1 MNKIILNANHLVINA
16 LTAIKNKNY
25 IEAKN
30 LLEKA
35 ISIQPEMFEAN
46 HNLAILNLQLGN
58 LDSSILYFE
67 KSKKI
72 KPKFPQIYFNL
83 GLAYDRKKNID
94 LAIINFKKVNKLDPN
109 NPVVL
114 HNIGHLYTKKFETI
128 KAEEYLI
135 KSLDLD
141 PNRIIT
147 YDELFSLYDRSNQI
161 EKFSN
166 LLDKAKKILSE
177 KDLVSYYEA
186 VFTYNQK
193 NFKQTIQILEN
204 IDLKENYVSQNI
216 NKHSL
221 LAKSYD
227 QTSNFEKAY
236 NHFKINNQL
245 MNESYGKGVNEK
257 SFIELVTQRI
267 NFFKNF
273 NINRWKQHQLKDE
286 FFQPIFLIGFPRS
299 GTTLLDTILR
309 TNKSIEIIEEKPV
322 LRNFLR
328 NLDIKIKNNFNHL
341 DNLDKKFIQ
350 NMQNF
355 YFEEREQYLENKKTK
370 IVIDKMPLNIIY
382 IGEILRF
389 FPNAKFIFALRN
401 PYDSILSCFMQQFEL
416 NPAMKNFTSLE
427 SSVILYDLVM
437 KLWTIYRDVFSIN
450 CHFIKYED
458 LVTDFEKTTKEI
470 FKFLEIDLSDNT
482 KNFYMTAKKRLN
494 ISTPSYNQITSP
506 LYTRSIS
513 RWKNYEKEFNGLKN
527 ILDPW
532 LDEFNYKN

>member
-1 MNKIILNANHLVINA
+1 MNKIILNANYLVINA

-267 NFFKNF
+267 KFFKNF
-273 NINRWKQHQLKDE
+273 NFNRWKQHQLKDE

-328 NLDIKIKNNFNHL
+328 NLDIKIKNDFNHL

-355 YFEEREQYLENKKTK
+355 YFEEREQYLENKKAKT
-370 IVIDKMPLNIIY
+370 VIDKMPLNIIY
-382 IGEILRF
+382 IAEILRF

-401 PYDSILSCFMQQFEL
+401 PYDSVLSCFMQQFEL

-437 KLWTIYRDVFSIN
+437 KLWTIYKDAFSIN

-470 FKFLEIDLSDNT
+470 FKFLEIDWSDST
-482 KNFYMTAKKRLN
+482 KIFYITAKKRLN

-513 RWKNYEKEFNGLKN
+513 RWKNYEKEFKGLKN

-532 LDEFNYKN
+532 LDEFNYKI

>member
-1 MNKIILNANHLVINA
+1 MNKITLNTNHLVINA

-35 ISIQPEMFEAN
+35 ISIQPDMFEAN
-46 HNLAILNLQLGN
+46 HNLAILNFQLGN

-72 KPKFPQIYFNL
+72 KPKFSQVYFNL
-83 GLAYDRKKNID
+83 ALAYDKKKNID
-94 LAIINFKKVNKLDPN
+94 LAIINFKKVIKLDPN
-109 NPVVL
+109 NSL
-114 HNIGHLYTKKFETI
+114 ALYNIGHLYKQKLETI
-128 KAEEYLI
+128 KAEEYLG
-135 KSLDLD
+135 KSLDLN
-141 PNRIIT
+141 PNFIKT
-147 YDELFSLYDRSNQI
+147 YDDLFSLYDQSSQI

-177 KDLVSYYEA
+177 KDLVSFYEA
-186 VFTYNQK
+186 IFMYNQK

-382 IGEILRF
+382 IAEILRF

-401 PYDSILSCFMQQFEL
+401 PYDSVLSCFMQQFEL

-437 KLWTIYRDVFSIN
+437 KLWTIYRDIFSIN
-450 CHFIKYED
+450 FHFIKYED
-458 LVTDFEKTTKEI
+458 IVTDFEKTTKEI
-470 FKFLEIDLSDNT
+470 FKFLEIDWSDNT
-482 KNFYMTAKKRLN
+482 KNFHITAKKRLN
-494 ISTPSYNQITSP
+494 ISTPSHNQVTSP

-513 RWKNYEKEFNGLKN
+513 RWKNYEKEFKGLNN

-532 LDEFNYKN
+532 LDEFNYKI

>member
-177 KDLVSYYEA
+177 KNLVSYYEA

-382 IGEILRF
+382 IAEILRF

-470 FKFLEIDLSDNT
+470 FKFLKIDWSDNT

-506 LYTRSIS
+506 LYSRSIG
-513 RWKNYEKEFNGLKN
+513 RWKNYEKEFKGLKN

-532 LDEFNYKN
+532 LDEFNYKI

>member
-1 MNKIILNANHLVINA
+1 MNKIILNASHLVVNA

-46 HNLAILNLQLGN
+46 HNLAILNFQLGN

-72 KPKFPQIYFNL
+72 KPKFSQIYFNL
-83 GLAYDRKKNID
+83 GLAYDKKKNVD
-94 LAIINFKKVNKLDPN
+94 LAIINFKKVIKLDPN
-109 NPVVL
+109 NSIAL
-114 HNIGHLYTKKFETI
+114 YNIGHLYKQKLKI
-128 KAEEYLI
+128 NKAEEYLG
-135 KSLDLD
+135 KSLDLN
-141 PNRIIT
+141 PNFIKT
-147 YDELFSLYDRSNQI
+147 YDDLVSLYDQSNQI

-166 LLDKAKKILSE
+166 LIDKAKKILSE
-177 KDLVSYYEA
+177 KDLVHFYEA
-186 VFTYNQK
+186 VFMYNQK
-193 NFKQTIQILEN
+193 NFKQTIQLLEN
-204 IDLKENYVSQNI
+204 IDLTQNYPYHNI
-216 NKHSL
+216 TKHSY

-227 QTSNFEKAY
+227 RTNDFEKAY

-245 MNESYGKGVNEK
+245 VNQIYGKSVDEK
-257 SFIELVTQRI
+257 SFIELVTKMI
-267 NFFKNF
+267 KFFKNF
-273 NINRWKQHQLKDE
+273 NLNRWNQHQLKDD

-309 TNKSIEIIEEKPV
+309 TNQSIEVIEEKPI
-322 LRNFLR
+322 LRDFLR
-328 NLDIKIKNNFNHL
+328 DVNIKINNDFNDL

-350 NMQNF
+350 NMQNV
-355 YFEEREQYLENKKTK
+355 YFEEREQYLENKKAKT
-370 IVIDKMPLNIIY
+370 VIDKMPLNIIH

-401 PYDSILSCFMQQFEL
+401 PYDSVLSCFMQQFEL

-427 SSVILYDLVM
+427 SSAVLYDLVM
-437 KLWTIYRDVFSIN
+437 KLWTIYKDVFSIN

-458 LVTDFEKTTKEI
+458 IVTDFEKSTKEI
-470 FKFLEIDLSDNT
+470 FKFLEIDWSDNT
-482 KNFYMTAKKRLN
+482 KNFHITAKKRLN
-494 ISTPSYNQITSP
+494 ISTPSRDQVTSP
-506 LYTRSIS
+506 LYSRSIS
-513 RWKNYEKEFNGLKN
+513 RWKNYEKEFKGLKN

>member
-1 MNKIILNANHLVINA
+1 MNKIILNVNHLVINA

-177 KDLVSYYEA
+177 KNLVSYYEA

-227 QTSNFEKAY
+227 QTCNFEKAY

-382 IGEILRF
+382 IAEILRF

-401 PYDSILSCFMQQFEL
+401 PYDSVLSCFMQQFEL

-437 KLWTIYRDVFSIN
+437 KLWTIYKDAFSIN

-470 FKFLEIDLSDNT
+470 FKFLEIDWSDST
-482 KNFYMTAKKRLN
+482 KNFHITAKKRLN

-513 RWKNYEKEFNGLKN
+513 RWKNYEKEFKGLKN

-532 LDEFNYKN
+532 LDEFNYKI

>member
-1 MNKIILNANHLVINA
+1 MNKIILNVNHLVINA

-177 KDLVSYYEA
+177 KNLVSYYEA

-382 IGEILRF
+382 IAEILRF

-401 PYDSILSCFMQQFEL
+401 PYDSVLSCFMQQFEL

-470 FKFLEIDLSDNT
+470 FKFLKIDWSDNT

-506 LYTRSIS
+506 LYSRSIG
-513 RWKNYEKEFNGLKN
+513 RWKNYEKEFKGLKN

-532 LDEFNYKN
+532 LDEFNYKI

>member
-382 IGEILRF
+382 IAEILRF
-389 FPNAKFIFALRN
+389 F
-401 PYDSILSCFMQQFEL
+401 S
-416 NPAMKNFTSLE
+416 
-427 SSVILYDLVM
+427 
-437 KLWTIYRDVFSIN
+437 
-450 CHFIKYED
+450 
-458 LVTDFEKTTKEI
+458 
-470 FKFLEIDLSDNT
+470 
-482 KNFYMTAKKRLN
+482 
-494 ISTPSYNQITSP
+494 
-506 LYTRSIS
+506 
-513 RWKNYEKEFNGLKN
+513 
-527 ILDPW
+527 
-532 LDEFNYKN
+532 

>member
-1 MNKIILNANHLVINA
+1 MNKIILNANYLVINA
-16 LTAIKNKNY
+16 VTAIKNKKY

-35 ISIQPEMFEAN
+35 VSIQPEMFEAN

-72 KPKFPQIYFNL
+72 KPKLPQVYFNL
-83 GLAYDRKKNID
+83 GLAYDKNKNID
-94 LAIINFKKVNKLDPN
+94 LAIINFKKVIKLDPS
-109 NPVVL
+109 
-114 HNIGHLYTKKFETI
+114 HSIAFYNIGHLYKEKLETI
-128 KAEEYLI
+128 KAEEYLK
-135 KSLDLD
+135 KSLDLN
-141 PNRIIT
+141 PNFIKT
-147 YDELFSLYDRSNQI
+147 YDDLFSLYDQSNQI
-161 EKFSN
+161 NKFGN
-166 LLDKAKKILSE
+166 LLDKAKKILNE
-177 KDLVSYYEA
+177 KKLVSFYEA

-193 NFKQTIQILEN
+193 NFKQTVKILEN
-204 IDLKENYVSQNI
+204 LDLKENFVTHNI
-216 NKHSL
+216 TKHSL

-227 QTSNFEKAY
+227 RINKFEKAY

-245 MNESYGKGVNEK
+245 VNESYGKDVDEK
-257 SFIELVTQRI
+257 SFIQLVTKRI
-267 NFFKNF
+267 EFFKNF
-273 NINRWKQHQLKDE
+273 NFNRWKQHQSKDE
-286 FFQPIFLIGFPRS
+286 SLQPIFLVGFPRS

-309 TNKSIEIIEEKPV
+309 TNNSIEVIEEKPI

-328 NLDIKIKNNFNHL
+328 NLNVKTKNNFDNL
-341 DNLDKKFIQ
+341 DDLDKKFIQ
-350 NMQNF
+350 NMQNI
-355 YFEEREQYLENKKTK
+355 YFEERAQYLDNKKTK
-370 IVIDKMPLNIIY
+370 TVIDKMPLNIIY

-401 PYDSILSCFMQQFEL
+401 PYDSVLSCFMQQFEL

-427 SSVILYDLVM
+427 SSAILYDLVM
-437 KLWTIYRDVFSIN
+437 KLWTIYKDAFSIN

-470 FKFLEIDLSDNT
+470 FKFLKIDWSDNT
-482 KNFYMTAKKRLN
+482 KNFHIAAKKRLN

-506 LYTRSIS
+506 LYSRSIS
-513 RWKNYEKEFNGLKN
+513 RWKNYEKEFKGLKN

-532 LDEFNYKN
+532 LDEFNYKI

>member
-1 MNKIILNANHLVINA
+1 MNKIILNANYLVINA
-16 LTAIKNKNY
+16 LTAIKKKNY
-25 IEAKN
+25 TEAKN

-46 HNLAILNLQLGN
+46 HNLAILNFQLGN

-72 KPKFPQIYFNL
+72 KPKFSQVYFNL

-94 LAIINFKKVNKLDPN
+94 LAIINFKKVIKLDPN
-109 NPVVL
+109 NSIAL
-114 HNIGHLYTKKFETI
+114 YNIGHLYKAKLEPI
-128 KAEEYLI
+128 KAEEYLN
-135 KSLDLD
+135 KSLDLN
-141 PNRIIT
+141 PNFIKT
-147 YDELFSLYDRSNQI
+147 YDDLFSLYDQSNQI

-177 KDLVSYYEA
+177 KNLVSFYEA
-186 VFTYNQK
+186 VLIYNQK
-193 NFKQTIQILEN
+193 NFKQTIKLLEN
-204 IDLKENYVSQNI
+204 IDLKENYIAHNI
-216 NKHSL
+216 TKHSL

-227 QTSNFEKAY
+227 RTNDFEKAY

-245 MNESYGKGVNEK
+245 VNELYGKDVNEK
-257 SFIELVTQRI
+257 SFIELVTQRTE
-267 NFFKNF
+267 FFKNF

-309 TNKSIEIIEEKPV
+309 TNKKIEVIEEKPV

-328 NLDIKIKNNFNHL
+328 NLDIKTKNDLNHL

-350 NMQNF
+350 NMQKV
-355 YFEEREQYLENKKTK
+355 YFEEREQYLENKKAKT
-370 IVIDKMPLNIIY
+370 VIDKMPLNIIY
-382 IGEILRF
+382 IAEILRF

-401 PYDSILSCFMQQFEL
+401 PYDSVLSCFMQQFEL

-437 KLWTIYRDVFSIN
+437 KLWTIYKDAFSIN

-470 FKFLEIDLSDNT
+470 FKFLEIDWSDST
-482 KNFYMTAKKRLN
+482 KNFHITAKKRLN

-513 RWKNYEKEFNGLKN
+513 RWKNYEKEFKGLKN

-532 LDEFNYKN
+532 LDEFNYKI

>member
-177 KDLVSYYEA
+177 KDLVSFYEA
-186 VFTYNQK
+186 IFMYNQK

-273 NINRWKQHQLKDE
+273 NSNRWKQHQLKDE

-309 TNKSIEIIEEKPV
+309 TNKSIEVIEEKPV

-370 IVIDKMPLNIIY
+370 TVIDKMPLNIIY
-382 IGEILRF
+382 IAEILRF

-437 KLWTIYRDVFSIN
+437 KLWTIYKDAFSIN

-470 FKFLEIDLSDNT
+470 FKFLEIDWSDNT

-506 LYTRSIS
+506 LYSRSIG
-513 RWKNYEKEFNGLKN
+513 RWKNYEKEFKGLKN

-532 LDEFNYKN
+532 LDEFNYKI

>member
-1 MNKIILNANHLVINA
+1 MNKIILNANYLVINA

-35 ISIQPEMFEAN
+35 ISIQPEMFAAN
-46 HNLAILNLQLGN
+46 HNLAILNFELGN
-58 LDSSILYFE
+58 LDSAILYFE

-72 KPKFPQIYFNL
+72 KPKFSQVYFNL

-94 LAIINFKKVNKLDPN
+94 LAIINFKKVIKLEPN
-109 NPVVL
+109 NSRAFY
-114 HNIGHLYTKKFETI
+114 NIGHFYKKKFDTI
-128 KAEEYLI
+128 KAEEYLS

-141 PNRIIT
+141 PNFIIA

-177 KDLVSYYEA
+177 KDLVSFYEA
-186 VFTYNQK
+186 VFIYNQK

-204 IDLKENYVSQNI
+204 IDLKENYVGQNI
-216 NKHSL
+216 TKHSL

-227 QTSNFEKAY
+227 QTNNFEKAY

-245 MNESYGKGVNEK
+245 INESYGKGVNEK

-267 NFFKNF
+267 KFFKNF
-273 NINRWKQHQLKDE
+273 NSNRWKQHQLKDE

-309 TNKSIEIIEEKPV
+309 TNKSIEVIEEKPV

-355 YFEEREQYLENKKTK
+355 YFEEREQYLKNKKTK

-382 IGEILRF
+382 IAEILRF

-401 PYDSILSCFMQQFEL
+401 PYDSVLSCFMQQFEL

-427 SSVILYDLVM
+427 SSAILYDLVM

-470 FKFLEIDLSDNT
+470 FKFLEIDWSDNT

-506 LYTRSIS
+506 LYSRSIG
-513 RWKNYEKEFNGLKN
+513 RWKNYEKEFKGLKN

-532 LDEFNYKN
+532 LDEFNYKI

>member
-1 MNKIILNANHLVINA
+1 MNKIILNANYLVINA
-16 LTAIKNKNY
+16 VTAIKNKKY

-35 ISIQPEMFEAN
+35 VSIQPEMFEAN

-72 KPKFPQIYFNL
+72 KPKLPQVYFNL
-83 GLAYDRKKNID
+83 GLAYDKNKNID
-94 LAIINFKKVNKLDPN
+94 LAIINFKKVIKLDPSN
-109 NPVVL
+109 SIAFY
-114 HNIGHLYTKKFETI
+114 NIGHLYKEKLETI
-128 KAEEYLI
+128 KAEEYLK
-135 KSLDLD
+135 KSLDLN
-141 PNRIIT
+141 PNFIKT
-147 YDELFSLYDRSNQI
+147 YDELFSLYDQSNQI
-161 EKFSN
+161 NKFGN
-166 LLDKAKKILSE
+166 LLDKAKKILNE
-177 KDLVSYYEA
+177 KELVSFYEA

-193 NFKQTIQILEN
+193 NFKQTVKILEN
-204 IDLKENYVSQNI
+204 LDLRENFVTHNI
-216 NKHSL
+216 TKHSL

-227 QTSNFEKAY
+227 RINKFEKAY

-245 MNESYGKGVNEK
+245 VNESYGKDVDEK
-257 SFIELVTQRI
+257 SFIQLVTKRI
-267 NFFKNF
+267 EFFKNF
-273 NINRWKQHQLKDE
+273 NFNRWKQHQSKDE
-286 FFQPIFLIGFPRS
+286 FLQPIFLVGFPRS

-309 TNKSIEIIEEKPV
+309 TNNSIEVIEEKPI

-328 NLDIKIKNNFNHL
+328 NLNVKTKNNFDNL
-341 DNLDKKFIQ
+341 DDLDKKFIQ
-350 NMQNF
+350 NMQNI
-355 YFEEREQYLENKKTK
+355 YFEERAQYLDNKKTK
-370 IVIDKMPLNIIY
+370 TVIDKMPLNIIY

-401 PYDSILSCFMQQFEL
+401 PYDSVLSCFMQQFEL

-427 SSVILYDLVM
+427 NSAILYDLVM
-437 KLWTIYRDVFSIN
+437 KLWTIYRDIFSIN

-470 FKFLEIDLSDNT
+470 FKFLKIDWSDNT
-482 KNFYMTAKKRLN
+482 KNFHITAKKRLN

-506 LYTRSIS
+506 LYSRSIS
-513 RWKNYEKEFNGLKN
+513 RWKNYEKEFKGLKN

-532 LDEFNYKN
+532 LDEFNYKI

>member
-83 GLAYDRKKNID
+83 GLAYDRKNNID

-382 IGEILRF
+382 IAEILRF

-470 FKFLEIDLSDNT
+470 FKFLEIDWSDNT

-506 LYTRSIS
+506 LYSRSIG
-513 RWKNYEKEFNGLKN
+513 RWKNYEKEFKGLKN

-532 LDEFNYKN
+532 LDEFNYKI

>member
-1 MNKIILNANHLVINA
+1 MNKIILNANYLVINA

-25 IEAKN
+25 TEAKN

-46 HNLAILNLQLGN
+46 HNLAILNFQLGN

-72 KPKFPQIYFNL
+72 KPKFSQVYFNL

-94 LAIINFKKVNKLDPN
+94 LAIINFKKVIKLDPN
-109 NPVVL
+109 NSIAL
-114 HNIGHLYTKKFETI
+114 YNIGHLYKAKSEPI
-128 KAEEYLI
+128 KAEEYLS
-135 KSLDLD
+135 KSLDLN
-141 PNRIIT
+141 PNFIKT
-147 YDELFSLYDRSNQI
+147 YDDLFSLYDQSNQI

-177 KDLVSYYEA
+177 KDLVSFYEA
-186 VFTYNQK
+186 VLTYNQK
-193 NFKQTIQILEN
+193 NFKQTIQLLEN
-204 IDLKENYVSQNI
+204 IDLKENYVAHNI
-216 NKHSL
+216 TKHSL

-227 QTSNFEKAY
+227 RTNDFEKAY
-236 NHFKINNQL
+236 NHFKINNRL
-245 MNESYGKGVNEK
+245 VNEAYGRGVNEK

-267 NFFKNF
+267 KFFKNF
-273 NINRWKQHQLKDE
+273 NVYRWKQHQLKDE

-309 TNKSIEIIEEKPV
+309 TNKKIEVIEEKPV

-328 NLDIKIKNNFNHL
+328 NLEIKTKNDLNNL

-350 NMQNF
+350 NMQNV

-370 IVIDKMPLNIIY
+370 TVIDKMPLNIIY
-382 IGEILRF
+382 IAEILRF

-401 PYDSILSCFMQQFEL
+401 PYDSVLSCFMQQFEL

-437 KLWTIYRDVFSIN
+437 QLWTIYKDAFSIN

-470 FKFLEIDLSDNT
+470 FKFLEIDWSDST
-482 KNFYMTAKKRLN
+482 KNFHITAKKRLN

-513 RWKNYEKEFNGLKN
+513 RWKNYEKEFKGLKN

-532 LDEFNYKN
+532 LDEFNYKI

>member
-1 MNKIILNANHLVINA
+1 MNKIILNVNHLVINA

-72 KPKFPQIYFNL
+72 KPKFPRIYFNL

-177 KDLVSYYEA
+177 KNLVSYYEA

-227 QTSNFEKAY
+227 QTCNFEKAY

-382 IGEILRF
+382 IAEILRF

-470 FKFLEIDLSDNT
+470 FKFLKIDWSDNT

-506 LYTRSIS
+506 LYSRSIG
-513 RWKNYEKEFNGLKN
+513 RWKNYEKEFKGLKN

-532 LDEFNYKN
+532 LDEFNYKI

>member
-1 MNKIILNANHLVINA
+1 MNKIILNANYLVINA

-46 HNLAILNLQLGN
+46 HNLAILNFQLGN

-72 KPKFPQIYFNL
+72 KPKFSQVYFNL

-94 LAIINFKKVNKLDPN
+94 LAIINFKKVIKLDPN
-109 NPVVL
+109 NSIAL
-114 HNIGHLYTKKFETI
+114 YNIGHLYKAKLDAI
-128 KAEEYLI
+128 KAEEYLS
-135 KSLDLD
+135 KSLDLN
-141 PNRIIT
+141 PNFIKT
-147 YDELFSLYDRSNQI
+147 YDDLFSLYDQSNQI

-177 KDLVSYYEA
+177 KDLVSFYEA
-186 VFTYNQK
+186 VLTYNQK
-193 NFKQTIQILEN
+193 NFKQTIQLLEN
-204 IDLKENYVSQNI
+204 IDLKENYVAHNI
-216 NKHSL
+216 TKHSL

-227 QTSNFEKAY
+227 RTNDFEKAY

-245 MNESYGKGVNEK
+245 VNELYGKDVNEK
-257 SFIELVTQRI
+257 SFIELVTQRTE
-267 NFFKNF
+267 FFKNF

-309 TNKSIEIIEEKPV
+309 TNKKIEVIEEKPV

-328 NLDIKIKNNFNHL
+328 NLEIKTKNDLNNL

-350 NMQNF
+350 NMQNV

-370 IVIDKMPLNIIY
+370 TVIDKMPLNIIY
-382 IGEILRF
+382 IAEILRF

-401 PYDSILSCFMQQFEL
+401 PYDSVLSCFMQQFEL

-437 KLWTIYRDVFSIN
+437 KLWTIYKDAFSIN

-470 FKFLEIDLSDNT
+470 FKFLEIDWSDST
-482 KNFYMTAKKRLN
+482 KNFHITAKKRLN

-513 RWKNYEKEFNGLKN
+513 RWKNYEKEFKGLKN

-532 LDEFNYKN
+532 LDEFNYKI

>member
-1 MNKIILNANHLVINA
+1 MNKIILNANYLVINA

-25 IEAKN
+25 TEAKN

-46 HNLAILNLQLGN
+46 HNLAILNFQLGN

-72 KPKFPQIYFNL
+72 KPKFPQVYFNL

-94 LAIINFKKVNKLDPN
+94 LAIINFKKVIKLDPN
-109 NPVVL
+109 NSIAL
-114 HNIGHLYTKKFETI
+114 YNIGHLYKAKLDAI
-128 KAEEYLI
+128 KAEEYLN
-135 KSLDLD
+135 KSLDLN
-141 PNRIIT
+141 PNFIKT
-147 YDELFSLYDRSNQI
+147 YDDLFSLYDQSNQI

-166 LLDKAKKILSE
+166 LLDKAKKILNE
-177 KDLVSYYEA
+177 KDFVRFYEA
-186 VFTYNQK
+186 VLIYNQK
-193 NFKQTIQILEN
+193 DFKKTIQILEN
-204 IDLKENYVSQNI
+204 IDLKENYVGYNI
-216 NKHSL
+216 TKHSL

-227 QTSNFEKAY
+227 RTNDFEKAY

-245 MNESYGKGVNEK
+245 VNEAYGKGVNER
-257 SFIELVTQRI
+257 SFIELVTKRI
-267 NFFKNF
+267 KFFKDF

-309 TNKSIEIIEEKPV
+309 TNKKIEVIEEKPV

-328 NLDIKIKNNFNHL
+328 NLDIKIKNDLNHL
-341 DNLDKKFIQ
+341 DNLDEKFIQ
-350 NMQNF
+350 DMQKV
-355 YFEEREQYLENKKTK
+355 YFEEREQYLENKKAKT
-370 IVIDKMPLNIIY
+370 VIDKMPLNIIY
-382 IGEILRF
+382 IAEILRF

-401 PYDSILSCFMQQFEL
+401 PYDSVLSCFMQQFEL

-437 KLWTIYRDVFSIN
+437 KLWTIYKDAFSIN

-470 FKFLEIDLSDNT
+470 FKFLEIDWSDST
-482 KNFYMTAKKRLN
+482 KNFHITAKKRLN

-513 RWKNYEKEFNGLKN
+513 RWKNYEKEFKGLKN

-532 LDEFNYKN
+532 LEKFGYKI

>member
-1 MNKIILNANHLVINA
+1 MNKIILNANHLVIDA

-46 HNLAILNLQLGN
+46 HNLAILNFQLGN
-58 LDSSILYFE
+58 LDTSILYFE

-72 KPKFPQIYFNL
+72 KPKFSQVYFNL

-94 LAIINFKKVNKLDPN
+94 LAIINFKKVIKLDPDN
-109 NPVVL
+109 SL
-114 HNIGHLYTKKFETI
+114 ALYNIGHLYKKKLETI
-128 KAEEYLI
+128 KAEEYLS
-135 KSLDLD
+135 KSLDLN
-141 PNRIIT
+141 PNFVKT
-147 YDELFSLYDRSNQI
+147 YDDLFSLYDQSSQI

-166 LLDKAKKILSE
+166 LLDKAKKTLSE
-177 KDLVSYYEA
+177 KDLLSFYEA
-186 VFTYNQK
+186 VFMYNQK
-193 NFKQTIQILEN
+193 NFKKTIQILEN
-204 IDLKENYVSQNI
+204 LDLTEKYYYHNI
-216 NKHSL
+216 TKHSF

-227 QTSNFEKAY
+227 RTNNFEKAY

-245 MNESYGKGVNEK
+245 VNESYGKGVNEK

-267 NFFKNF
+267 KFFKNF
-273 NINRWKQHQLKDE
+273 NFNRWKQHQVKDK

-309 TNKSIEIIEEKPV
+309 TSQSIEVIEEKPI
-322 LRNFLR
+322 LRNFLK
-328 NLDIKIKNNFNHL
+328 NLNIKIKNNFNHL

-350 NMQNF
+350 NMQNV

-370 IVIDKMPLNIIY
+370 TIIDKMPLNIIH
-382 IGEILRF
+382 IAEILRF

-401 PYDSILSCFMQQFEL
+401 PYDSVLSCFMQQFEL
-416 NPAMKNFTSLE
+416 NPAMKNFISLE

-450 CHFIKYED
+450 YHFIKYED
-458 LVTDFEKTTKEI
+458 IVTDFEKTTKEI
-470 FKFLEIDLSDNT
+470 FKFLEIDWSDNT
-482 KNFYMTAKKRLN
+482 KNFYITAKKRLN
-494 ISTPSYNQITSP
+494 ISTPSHNQVTSP
-506 LYTRSIS
+506 LYKRSIG
-513 RWKNYEKEFNGLKN
+513 RWKNYEKEFKGLKN

-532 LDEFNYKN
+532 LDEFNYKI

>member
-1 MNKIILNANHLVINA
+1 MNKIILNVNHLVINA

-177 KDLVSYYEA
+177 KNLVSYYEA

-382 IGEILRF
+382 IAEILRF

-470 FKFLEIDLSDNT
+470 FKFLKIDWSDNT

-506 LYTRSIS
+506 LYSRSIG
-513 RWKNYEKEFNGLKN
+513 RWKNYEKEFKGLKN

-532 LDEFNYKN
+532 LDEFNYKI

>member
-1 MNKIILNANHLVINA
+1 MNKIILNVNHLVINA

-177 KDLVSYYEA
+177 KNLVSYYEA

-227 QTSNFEKAY
+227 QTCNFEKAY

-382 IGEILRF
+382 IAEILRF

-401 PYDSILSCFMQQFEL
+401 PYDSILSCFMQQIEL

-470 FKFLEIDLSDNT
+470 FKFLKIDWSDNT

-506 LYTRSIS
+506 LYSRSIG
-513 RWKNYEKEFNGLKN
+513 RWKNYEKEFKGLKN

-532 LDEFNYKN
+532 LDEFNYKI

>member
-1 MNKIILNANHLVINA
+1 MNKIILNANYLVINA
-16 LTAIKNKNY
+16 ITAIKNKNY

-83 GLAYDRKKNID
+83 GLAYDRKNNID

-227 QTSNFEKAY
+227 RTNDFEKAY

-245 MNESYGKGVNEK
+245 VNEAYGKGVNER
-257 SFIELVTQRI
+257 SFTELVTKRI
-267 NFFKNF
+267 KFFKDF

-309 TNKSIEIIEEKPV
+309 TNKKIEVIEEKPV

-328 NLDIKIKNNFNHL
+328 NLDIKIKNDLNHL
-341 DNLDKKFIQ
+341 DNLDEKFIQ
-350 NMQNF
+350 DMQKV

-370 IVIDKMPLNIIY
+370 TVIDKMPLNIIY
-382 IGEILRF
+382 IAEILRF

-401 PYDSILSCFMQQFEL
+401 PYDSVLSCFMQQFEL

-437 KLWTIYRDVFSIN
+437 KLWTIYKDTFSIN

-470 FKFLEIDLSDNT
+470 FKFLEIDWSDST
-482 KNFYMTAKKRLN
+482 KNFHITAKKRLN

-513 RWKNYEKEFNGLKN
+513 RWKNYEKEFKGLKN

-532 LDEFNYKN
+532 LEKFGYKI

>member
-1 MNKIILNANHLVINA
+1 MNKIILNANHLVIDA

-46 HNLAILNLQLGN
+46 HNLAILNFQLGN
-58 LDSSILYFE
+58 LDTSILYFE

-72 KPKFPQIYFNL
+72 KPKFSQVYFNL

-94 LAIINFKKVNKLDPN
+94 LAIINFKKVIKLDPN
-109 NPVVL
+109 NSL
-114 HNIGHLYTKKFETI
+114 ALYNIGHLYKKKLETI
-128 KAEEYLI
+128 KAEEYLG
-135 KSLDLD
+135 KSLDLN
-141 PNRIIT
+141 PNFIKT
-147 YDELFSLYDRSNQI
+147 YDDLFSLYDQSSQI

-177 KDLVSYYEA
+177 KDLVSFYEA
-186 VFTYNQK
+186 VFMYNQK
-193 NFKQTIQILEN
+193 NFKKTIQILEN
-204 IDLKENYVSQNI
+204 IDLTEKFFYHNI
-216 NKHSL
+216 TKHSY

-227 QTSNFEKAY
+227 RTNDFEKAY

-245 MNESYGKGVNEK
+245 VNELYGKDVNEK
-257 SFIELVTQRI
+257 SFIELVTQRTE
-267 NFFKNF
+267 FFKNF

-286 FFQPIFLIGFPRS
+286 FSQPIFLIGFPRS

-309 TNKSIEIIEEKPV
+309 TSHSIEVIEEKPI

-328 NLDIKIKNNFNHL
+328 NLNIKIKNNFDHL

-350 NMQNF
+350 NMQNV
-355 YFEEREQYLENKKTK
+355 YFDEREKYLENKKTK
-370 IVIDKMPLNIIY
+370 TVIDKMPLNIIH
-382 IGEILRF
+382 IAEILRF

-401 PYDSILSCFMQQFEL
+401 PYDSVLSCFMQQFEL

-437 KLWTIYRDVFSIN
+437 KLWTIYRDIFSIN
-450 CHFIKYED
+450 FHFIKYED
-458 LVTDFEKTTKEI
+458 IVTDFEKTTKEI
-470 FKFLEIDLSDNT
+470 FKFLEIDWSDNT
-482 KNFYMTAKKRLN
+482 KNFHITAKKRLN
-494 ISTPSYNQITSP
+494 ISTPSHNQVTSP

-513 RWKNYEKEFNGLKN
+513 RWKNYEKEFKGLNN

-532 LDEFNYKN
+532 LDEFNYKI

>member
-25 IEAKN
+25 REAKN

-46 HNLAILNLQLGN
+46 HNLAILNFQLGN

-72 KPKFPQIYFNL
+72 KPKFSQVYFNL

-94 LAIINFKKVNKLDPN
+94 LAIINFKKVIKLDPN
-109 NPVVL
+109 NSIAL
-114 HNIGHLYTKKFETI
+114 YNIGHLYKAKLDAI
-128 KAEEYLI
+128 KAEEYLS
-135 KSLDLD
+135 KSLDLN
-141 PNRIIT
+141 PNFIKT
-147 YDELFSLYDRSNQI
+147 YDDLFSLYDQSNQI

-177 KDLVSYYEA
+177 KDLVSFYEA
-186 VFTYNQK
+186 VLTYNQK
-193 NFKQTIQILEN
+193 NFKQTIQLLEN
-204 IDLKENYVSQNI
+204 IDLKENYVAHNI
-216 NKHSL
+216 TKHSL

-227 QTSNFEKAY
+227 RTNDFEKAY

-245 MNESYGKGVNEK
+245 VNELYGKDVNEK
-257 SFIELVTQRI
+257 SFIELVTQRTE
-267 NFFKNF
+267 FFKNF

-309 TNKSIEIIEEKPV
+309 TNKKIEVIEEKPV

-328 NLDIKIKNNFNHL
+328 NLDIKTKNDLNHL

-350 NMQNF
+350 NMQKV
-355 YFEEREQYLENKKTK
+355 YFEEREQYLENKKAKT
-370 IVIDKMPLNIIY
+370 VIDKMPLNIIY
-382 IGEILRF
+382 IAEILRF

-401 PYDSILSCFMQQFEL
+401 PYDSVLSCFMQQFEL

-437 KLWTIYRDVFSIN
+437 KLWTIYKDAFSIN

-470 FKFLEIDLSDNT
+470 FKFLEIDWSDNT

-513 RWKNYEKEFNGLKN
+513 RWKNYEKEFKGLKN

-532 LDEFNYKN
+532 LDEFNYKI

>member
-1 MNKIILNANHLVINA
+1 MNKIILNANHLVIDA

-46 HNLAILNLQLGN
+46 HNLAILNFQLGN

-67 KSKKI
+67 KSRKI
-72 KPKFPQIYFNL
+72 KPKFSKVYFNL

-94 LAIINFKKVNKLDPN
+94 LAIINFKKVIKLDPN
-109 NPVVL
+109 NSIAL
-114 HNIGHLYTKKFETI
+114 YNIGHLYKAKLEPI
-128 KAEEYLI
+128 KAEEYLS
-135 KSLDLD
+135 KSLDLN
-141 PNRIIT
+141 PNFIKT
-147 YDELFSLYDRSNQI
+147 YDDLFSLYDQSNQI

-177 KDLVSYYEA
+177 KDLVSFYEA
-186 VFTYNQK
+186 VLAYNQK
-193 NFKQTIQILEN
+193 NFKQTIKILEN
-204 IDLKENYVSQNI
+204 IDLKENYVAHNI
-216 NKHSL
+216 TKHSL

-227 QTSNFEKAY
+227 RTNDFEKAY

-245 MNESYGKGVNEK
+245 VNESYGKGVNEK

-273 NINRWKQHQLKDE
+273 NLNRWKQHQLKDE

-309 TNKSIEIIEEKPV
+309 TNKSIEVIEEKPV

-370 IVIDKMPLNIIY
+370 TVIDKMPLNIIY
-382 IGEILRF
+382 IAEILRF

-401 PYDSILSCFMQQFEL
+401 PYDSVLSCFMQQFEL

-458 LVTDFEKTTKEI
+458 LVTDFEKTTKET
-470 FKFLEIDLSDNT
+470 FKFLEIDWSDNT
-482 KNFYMTAKKRLN
+482 KNFYITAKKRLN

-506 LYTRSIS
+506 LYSRSIG
-513 RWKNYEKEFNGLKN
+513 RWKNYEKEFKGLKN

-532 LDEFNYKN
+532 LDEFNYKI

>member
-1 MNKIILNANHLVINA
+1 MNKIILNVNHLVINA

-177 KDLVSYYEA
+177 KNLVSYYEA

-382 IGEILRF
+382 IAEILRF

-470 FKFLEIDLSDNT
+470 FKFLEIDWSDNT

-506 LYTRSIS
+506 LYSRSIG
-513 RWKNYEKEFNGLKN
+513 RWKNYEKEFKGLKN

-532 LDEFNYKN
+532 LDEFNYKI